1 MAKLKDRMA
10 ANAAVRDNGLSS
22 LLGTNVMKEL
32 STEEKKIREIPT
44 EKLHPFSGHT
54 FKVTRNTDF
63 ESTVDSVRE
72 HGILIPLVVRP
83 HPTLDNEYEIIA
95 GHRRCAAAK
104 EVALQ
109 TVPCLVLNISD
120 AEAKKDMVES
130 NIQRPEWL
138 PSEKAQS
145 YRLWMD
151 AVREEGGI
159 RAGRPASGNGDTS
172 VRASEV
178 ACKRFGISART
189 LDMYVKLN
197 DCVEDILTLCDAG
210 RITVTAAYQVSFLP
224 DEQQMWVVQKLMA
237 DPTRTLSEADA
248 KTLRYKYEGREPVT
262 PPPAPAP
269 SPAPAPAPAPVAPA
283 APAAPPRAAET
294 ERPQP
299 KLPPV
304 AASHRGPVLPP
315 RSGHSVDTKSFAA
328 SYSDDLPE
336 YHDDSVPLAAP
347 ADAMASLSWQPI
359 AAVPERSLKNGVRIM
374 FTLDGDHLERDLL
387 DKVVC
392 SENRALLERVRESI
406 LEELRKAAR

>member
-32 STEEKKIREIPT
+32 SAEEKKIREIPT

-72 HGILIPLVVRP
+72 HGIIIPLVVRP
-83 HPTLDNEYEIIA
+83 HPVLDGEYEIIA

-104 EVALQ
+104 EVALK

-159 RAGRPASGNGDTS
+159 RAGRPASGIGETS
-172 VRASEV
+172 IRASEV

-197 DCVEDILTLCDAG
+197 DCVDAILTLCDEG
-210 RITVTAAYQVSFLP
+210 RITVTAAYQLAFLT
-224 DEQQMWVVQKLMA
+224 DAQQMEVAQKLLT
-237 DPTRTLSEADA
+237 DTDHTLTEAEA
-248 KTLRYKYEGREPVT
+248 KAIRCKYEGRGPVMPRPAPVPSPPVT
-262 PPPAPAP
+262 PPRTED
-269 SPAPAPAPAPVAPA
+269 PVKQSTPPPA
-283 APAAPPRAAET
+283 AAPHHE
-294 ERPQP
+294 
-299 KLPPV
+299 
-304 AASHRGPVLPP
+304 PVLPP
-315 RSGHSVDTKSFAA
+315 RSGHNA
-328 SYSDDLPE
+328 SNRASPSSCAEDLPE
-336 YHDDSVPLAAP
+336 YPNTPTSTAEAAQMVE
-347 ADAMASLSWQPI
+347 ALSWQPI
-359 AAVPERSLKNGVRIM
+359 AAVPEGSLKNGVRIT
-374 FTLDGDHLERDLL
+374 FTLDGVPLERELL
-387 DKVVC
+387 DRVVC
-392 SENRALLERVRESI
+392 PQNEALLKQIRESVLKE
-406 LEELRKAAR
+406 LEKTAH

>member
-22 LLGTNVMKEL
+22 LLGTNAMKEL
-32 STEEKKIREIPT
+32 STEEKKIREIPL

-83 HPTLDNEYEIIA
+83 HPTLDSEYEIIA

-104 EVALQ
+104 EVALH

-159 RAGRPASGNGDTS
+159 RAGRPASGNGDTP

-248 KTLRYKYEGREPVT
+248 KTLRYKYEGREPVV
-262 PPPAPAP
+262 PAPTP
-269 SPAPAPAPAPVAPA
+269 SPAPAPAPAPVTPA

-294 ERPQP
+294 ERPQS

-328 SYSDDLPE
+328 SYADDLPE
-336 YHDDSVPLAAP
+336 YHDDSVPLTAP

-359 AAVPERSLKNGVRIM
+359 AAAPEGSLKNGVRIM
-374 FTLDGDHLERDLL
+374 FTLDGDDLERDLL

-392 SENRALLERVRESI
+392 SENHALLERIRESI